1 MQGERRFVI
10 LSPVKR
16 LAIFFLAVALAGVVS
31 SSTTAMATRPA
42 LRLSDDTPM
51 TLQGSGFRSGEH
63 VKVTVVAG
71 KRAVHWVWAGSA
83 GGFLVR
89 FRGLTANA
97 CRGSSAIAV
106 GDRGSYAAFK
116 RVPGVCPA

>member
-1 MQGERRFVI
+1 MSAVI
-10 LSPVKR
+10 LSFLVRR
-16 LAIFFLAVALAGVVS
+16 LAIVLLTIAIAGVAS
-31 SSTTAMATRPA
+31 ASTTAMATRPT
-42 LRLSDDTPM
+42 LRLSDDMPM
-51 TLQGSGFRSGEH
+51 TLRGSGFRQGEH

-89 FRGLTANA
+89 FQGMDANA

-116 RVPGVCPA
+116 RVPGVCPAD